1 MNDDFQV
8 RDKRRL
14 DPEGNL
20 KEECFE
26 EQKIET
32 RPQKKLPENETH
44 QSSEVFISF
53 LMNLSTMASNAMGL
67 GPNPHMANLQDAKY
81 IIEVIEAL
89 EEKTK
94 GNLTQE
100 EDTTLKSIIYE
111 LRMRY
116 IRFLEKVKPK
126 N

>member
-20 KEECFE
+20 KEECFK

-32 RPQKKLPENETH
+32 RPQKKLPENETQ

-126 N
+126 K